1 VSSPTRVE
9 NGPARSEQTTL
20 ELTILM
26 PCLNEAETVE
36 TCVRKAVGF
45 LERSGVAGEVVVAD
59 NGSTDGSQELARAAG
74 ARVVDVPERGYGAAL
89 IAGIK
94 AARGSYVIMGDADD
108 SYDFTALDPFVEALR
123 GGADLV
129 MGNRFAGGI
138 MPGAMPALHRYLGNP
153 VLSFIGR
160 RLFRTPVGDFHC
172 GLRGF
177 RRDAALALDLRT
189 TGMEFASELVVKS
202 SLSKQKIVEVPTVLR
217 PDGRSRPPH
226 LRSWRDG
233 WRHLRFLLLFSPRW
247 LFFNP
252 GIGAMLVGGAGM
264 TVFGSAVW
272 TPGRGR
278 LSEGLLIASGGLVI
292 GGFQAAQFAL
302 FARVFAATQRLLP
315 ATSRRTSRLTSIVTL
330 EIGLV
335 AAVVLVLSSLGLLG
349 YSLAI
354 SRYSDPAS
362 AVATTALRLGAIA
375 VVLGVLGIQ
384 TALGAWFLSVLGLR
398 RVGARGTD

>member
-1 VSSPTRVE
+1 
-9 NGPARSEQTTL
+9 
-20 ELTILM
+20 
-26 PCLNEAETVE
+26 
-36 TCVRKAVGF
+36 
-45 LERSGVAGEVVVAD
+45 
-59 NGSTDGSQELARAAG
+59 
-74 ARVVDVPERGYGAAL
+74 
-89 IAGIK
+89 
-94 AARGSYVIMGDADD
+94 
-108 SYDFTALDPFVEALR
+108 
-123 GGADLV
+123 
-129 MGNRFAGGI
+129 
-138 MPGAMPALHRYLGNP
+138 
-153 VLSFIGR
+153 
-160 RLFRTPVGDFHC
+160 
-172 GLRGF
+172 
-177 RRDAALALDLRT
+177 
-189 TGMEFASELVVKS
+189 MEFASELVVKAT
-202 SLSKQKIVEVPTVLR
+202 LSGQRIDEVPTRLYV
-217 PDGRSRPPH
+217 DGRSRPPH

-354 SRYSDPAS
+354 SRHSDPAS